1 MTTLLPKITRL
12 ALAALLF
19 VAVSAHAEE
28 PWRQSFDETCSKT
41 EQAMTLT
48 VPELTALVQKCDELQ
63 KVIESQEE
71 SLRRVYLKR
80 LQLCRN
86 LYNYVLDYKRNAV
99 TAK

>member
-1 MTTLLPKITRL
+1 MTTLLQKTVRL

-19 VAVSAHAEE
+19 VTVTAHAEE
-28 PWRQSFDETCSKT
+28 PWRQSFEETCSKT

-48 VPELTALVQKCDELQ
+48 EPELTALVQKCDELQ

-86 LYNYVLDYKRNAV
+86 LYSYVLDYKRNAV